1 MLCGVECF
9 FFFCR
14 GHRRPHLSPLS
25 FILRQIHRL
34 LQGSDLLRVPQ
45 FSPPVKCSLGGNP
58 VAPSSQRPRKPYPT
72 PPPSIMPQL
81 LTASMELISQMR
93 FLSWSMICFSCW
105 FFCLSFCKER
115 KRGQSA
121 TTSMTSA
128 KLSERRYSRQGR
140 NYSLYLVDKIFKSPP
155 TSPRHFFTIVR

>member
-1 MLCGVECF
+1 M
-9 FFFCR
+9 
-14 GHRRPHLSPLS
+14 P
-25 FILRQIHRL
+25 
-34 LQGSDLLRVPQ
+34 RVPQ

-140 NYSLYLVDKIFKSPP
+140 NYSLYLVDKQFKPPPP
-155 TSPRHFFTIVR
+155 TLGTSSPLYDEKQNKPHTSVGFLQIICSISFAEFLI